1 MLKEKNGIASLCCVC
16 PLTVCNSIPFHSVVL
31 NFGRSVRPTPVH
43 TETQDRRTRT
53 GKKKFMQ
60 KQQTKIK
67 NKRFFFLIYC
77 TSFSFYFF
85 ISYSFHFIY
94 ILLIN
99 NKISHPFHWV
109 SALVYHSQL
118 SLLIITTRSTVLS
131 TTNLSRLNS
140 IINCV
145 SPILN
150 YVHHSR
156 TAFTAPAA
164 AAATTSSF

>member
-1 MLKEKNGIASLCCVC
+1 MSRVLYCFLENDKPIVPTCRVLVVSYNCTYKIFLPVVMLKEKNGIASLCCVC
-16 PLTVCNSIPFHSVVL
+16 PLTVCYSIPFHSVVL

-67 NKRFFFLIYC
+67 NKRFFFFLIYC

-99 NKISHPFHWV
+99 NKISHPFH
-109 SALVYHSQL
+109 
-118 SLLIITTRSTVLS
+118 
-131 TTNLSRLNS
+131 
-140 IINCV
+140 
-145 SPILN
+145 
-150 YVHHSR
+150 
-156 TAFTAPAA
+156 
-164 AAATTSSF
+164 